1 MESRN
6 TSQVRSH
13 AQKFFLK
20 LVKIEKERKKNLKK
34 GITAPSR
41 TEMDLL
47 ATLAQHTIT
56 ASTPTEVLHF
66 LRKDPKQRPLPTSL
80 EKDSAGER

>member
-1 MESRN
+1 M
-6 TSQVRSH
+6 RSH

-34 GITAPSR
+34 GLTAPSR

-47 ATLAQHTIT
+47 DTLAQHTIT
-56 ASTPTEVLHF
+56 ANTPPEVLHF
-66 LRKDPKQRPLPTSL
+66 LRKEPKPRPLAGPL
-80 EKDSAGER
+80 EKDSVGER

>member
-1 MESRN
+1 M
-6 TSQVRSH
+6 RSH

-34 GITAPSR
+34 GLTVPSS

-47 ATLAQHTIT
+47 AALAQHTIT
-56 ASTPTEVLHF
+56 ANTPPEVLHF
-66 LRKDPKQRPLPTSL
+66 LRKDPKPRPLPASL
-80 EKDSAGER
+80 EKDSAGNR